1 MFHLLAFQGSV
12 AQNASL
18 ANIPLVTDTV
28 FSNTSGGY
36 LPPSNFKAMIAY
48 AKVDS
53 GSIARIDTP
62 LLRIPVFPYLPNI
75 DLAADPPN
83 LPPLNEW
90 YDSGPMIPQNDQLNF
105 VVSRAGAGAS
115 DCTGLIWCAARTPS
129 PVTGDVRTIRAT
141 SAITRVANAWTEG
154 TLTLQDQLPSGR
166 YQIVGLA
173 TFGTNLLATRFIFPD
188 QQLRP
193 GTLAQQAVGEYSWDR
208 FRTGNMGV
216 WGSFYSTAV
225 PTVQILGYGA
235 NTSQTHLIDVIKIG

>member
-18 ANIPLVTDTV
+18 AAIPLITDTV

-36 LPPSNFKAMIAY
+36 LPPSNFKALRAY
-48 AKVDS
+48 CQIDA

-62 LLRIPVFPYLPNI
+62 LLRIPVFPYLANL

-83 LPPLNEW
+83 LPPVNDW
-90 YDSGPMIPQNDQLNF
+90 WDNGPVIPQNDQLNF

-115 DCTGLIWCAARTPS
+115 VCTGLMWCAARSPS
-129 PVTGDVRTIRAT
+129 PAAGDVRTIRAT
-141 SAITRVANAWTEG
+141 STITRVASAWTEG
-154 TLTLQDQLPSGR
+154 SLTLQDQLPSGR
-166 YQIVGLA
+166 YQIVGMA
-173 TFGTNLLATRFIFPD
+173 AFGTNLLAARFIFPD

-193 GTLAQQAVGEYSWDR
+193 GTIAQQAIGEYSWDR
-208 FRTGNMGV
+208 FRYGNMGV

-225 PTVQILGYGA
+225 PTVQVLGYGA
-235 NTSQTHLIDVIKIG
+235 NTSQTYLIDVIKIG